1 MKFSNSR
8 FNLDRLLEER
18 NHQPEQTIA
27 IDTTIWQ
34 TFGTTC
40 AVLVLD
46 MSGFSR
52 LTNRHGIIHFLGM
65 MQRLKA
71 IALPL
76 IARYKGTL
84 VKFEADNLY
93 ATFPDAPEAVD
104 ASLALVAA
112 LNRVNTTL
120 PDSQDLYVSLG
131 IGYGDILLVEGQ
143 DFYGSEI
150 NFASKLGEDLARAN
164 EILLTAAAF
173 ARLNPVHYKWERLE
187 MAIAGLELTAYRT
200 FSRV

>member
-1 MKFSNSR
+1 MKFSNTRS
-8 FNLDRLLEER
+8 NLDRLLEER
-18 NHQPEQTIA
+18 NQQPEQAIA

-65 MQRLKA
+65 MQRLRA

-76 IARYKGTL
+76 LAQHKGTL

-93 ATFPDAPEAVD
+93 ATFPDVTEAVD
-104 ASLALVAA
+104 TSLRLVSA
-112 LNRVNTTL
+112 LNQVNITL

-164 EILLTAAAF
+164 EVLLTEAAF
-173 ARLNPVHYKWERLE
+173 ARLNAAHYKWERLE
-187 MAIAGLELTAYRT
+187 MAIAGLEFIAYRV